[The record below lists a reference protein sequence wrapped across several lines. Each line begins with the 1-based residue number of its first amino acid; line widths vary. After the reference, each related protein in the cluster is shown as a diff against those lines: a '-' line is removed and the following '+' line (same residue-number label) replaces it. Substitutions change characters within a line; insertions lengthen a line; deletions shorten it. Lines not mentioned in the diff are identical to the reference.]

1 MKSSDNTFFGQ
12 ANERFDP
19 VDLELSPP
27 ERGFW
32 TDEEMLKARVVLIF
46 KKGDT
51 NKFENYR
58 PISLLNTLYKILAVI
73 IQRRIAQTL
82 DKHLQNYSQ
91 I

>member
-32 TDEEMLKARVVLIF
+32 TDEEMLKAT
-46 KKGDT
+46 GQ
-51 NKFENYR
+51 N
-58 PISLLNTLYKILAVI
+58 SMLLVKTLQRNGLLTASKYKLSAKWHRAWTI
-73 IQRRIAQTL
+73 
-82 DKHLQNYSQ
+82 D
-91 I
+91 